1 MLKRFFVIPLLII
14 YALSSFGIG
23 IKQFYCCGKLKST
36 SISLIDGA
44 NKKCG
49 NGDDNNGCCKTKYK
63 TFKVKDSHIAADVP
77 HNLNIFFSHL
87 HLSPLATQI
96 TDLVKEPK
104 TIANA
109 SHAPPGKTATSVCI
123 LNCIFRI

>member
-1 MLKRFFVIPLLII
+1 
-14 YALSSFGIG
+14 
-23 IKQFYCCGKLKST
+23 
-36 SISLIDGA
+36 
-44 NKKCG
+44 
-49 NGDDNNGCCKTKYK
+49 
-63 TFKVKDSHIAADVP
+63 
-77 HNLNIFFSHL
+77 
-87 HLSPLATQI
+87 LSPLATQI